1 MNNNTNRIYTPIV
14 FAIALIIGVALLRP
28 AYTNYMDA
36 RTEQASSVRIQAE
49 RQKELTALTD
59 LQASFSS
66 SGTTALTERVK
77 KLNKKWNEAAVMSE
91 VMLTEFTKWSEFVWA
106 PILISSI
113 SLDKGKKL
121 PSGLSLGSVKL
132 SVTWRS
138 VDDVINFLTYLTT
151 ASSYVFTLDSIS
163 LPISAPVQKETDWV
177 SLSLDLGVYYYE

>member
-91 VMLTEFTKWSEFVWA
+91 VMLTEFTK
-106 PILISSI
+106 
-113 SLDKGKKL
+113 
-121 PSGLSLGSVKL
+121 
-132 SVTWRS
+132 
-138 VDDVINFLTYLTT
+138 
-151 ASSYVFTLDSIS
+151 
-163 LPISAPVQKETDWV
+163 
-177 SLSLDLGVYYYE
+177 